1 MSGYFLLLL
10 KLSVIILIL
19 SILPLLLIEDKASA
33 EFVVSQLTAFIS
45 AVVVIGSV
53 IALRLVRRGPD
64 TKAENKSGEAD

>member
-1 MSGYFLLLL
+1 MNGYFLLLL

-64 TKAENKSGEAD
+64 DNKETSNNDR